1 MTTFTQPLAAPQALT
16 RPLGE
21 TTCVV
26 TAGPWLSAMAGQ
38 AFAAAVR
45 AAHAGGAQ
53 EIVLDLTTVRA
64 ADAAGTSPLVA
75 LAEELE
81 AGGCELAV
89 ASTHPDVATWL
100 DDAAIGARLPVHETV
115 ADALADLLRRPL

>member
-38 AFAAAVR
+38 AFAAAGEPPGFHE
-45 AAHAGGAQ
+45 AA
-53 EIVLDLTTVRA
+53 
-64 ADAAGTSPLVA
+64 
-75 LAEELE
+75 AE
-81 AGGCELAV
+81 V
-89 ASTHPDVATWL
+89 F
-100 DDAAIGARLPVHETV
+100 
-115 ADALADLLRRPL
+115 RRG